1 MDKITEKER
10 STIDIATLEQKIAE
24 LNLENASLKLRTK
37 ILELYLNYGLTQ
49 NHIIDREGNIKL
61 KDQKEKNEIKQ
72 DQ

>member
-24 LNLENASLKLRTK
+24 LNLENSSLKLRVK
-37 ILELYLNYGLTQ
+37 VLELYLNYGLTKD
-49 NHIIDREGNIKL
+49 HIIDREGNIKL
-61 KDQKEKNEIKQ
+61 KEKNEIKQ